1 MPPAKPSL
9 IGLSRAEIAD
19 RLGEIGVAPA
29 QRKMRTQQLWHWMYF
44 RGAKSFAEMTNVS
57 KDMRA
62 ELEQHFTVDRPE
74 VVAEQISSDGT
85 RKWLLRL
92 PSGDNVERPHEVECV
107 YIPET
112 DRGTLCVSSQVGCT
126 LNCSFCHTGTQ
137 RLVRNLTAGE
147 IAGQVMVARDR
158 LNDWADRENGSRLVT
173 NVVMMGMGEPLYNFD
188 AVRDALAIVS
198 DNEGI
203 GISRRRITL
212 STSGVV
218 PNIVRAGEEIGVM
231 LAISLHAVRDELR
244 NELVPLNRKYPI
256 AELLQA
262 CRDYPGASNARRI
275 TFEYVMLKDVN
286 DSLDDAK
293 LLVKML
299 KGIPAKINLIPFNP
313 WPGTRYECSDW
324 EQNRKVLRIHLQCRL
339 FLAGAH
345 AARPRHPRRL
355 RPAQVGDR
363 KALRARAPGAARHG
377 DDGLMAYETRTSCSS
392 VIARA
397 KRRSNP
403 ASLCGGTARIASLRS
418 HRRNGRVTA
427 MALIGR
433 LIVIFFAFLAACLVA
448 GMIVVGAVLYPEI
461 HRPRR
466 RADRSA
472 ARSTSCSASA
482 SSSFPASRC
491 CRR

>member
-1 MPPAKPSL
+1 MQPTTEPHNATLVEKTPLETYVPPAKPSL
-9 IGLSRAEIAD
+9 IGLSRTELAD

-29 QRKMRTQQLWHWMYF
+29 QRKMRVQQLWHWIYF
-44 RGAKSFAEMTNVS
+44 RGAQSFDEMTSIS
-57 KDMRA
+57 KGIRA
-62 ELEQHFTVDRPE
+62 DLAQHFTVDRPE
-74 VVAEQISSDGT
+74 VVAEQISNDGT

-92 PSGDNVERPHEVECV
+92 PSGDSVQKAHEVECV

-147 IAGQVMVARDR
+147 IVGQIMVARDR
-158 LNDWADRENGSRLVT
+158 LNDWADREDGTRRVT
-173 NVVMMGMGEPLYNFD
+173 NIVMMGMGEPLYNFD
-188 AVRDALAIVS
+188 AVRDALLIVG

-256 AELLQA
+256 KELLQA

-275 TFEYVMLKDVN
+275 TFEYVMLKGVN

-313 WPGTRYECSDW
+313 WPGTAYECSDW
-324 EQNRKVLRIHLQCRL
+324 DQIEKFSEYIFNAGYSSPVRTPRGRDI
-339 FLAGAH
+339 LAACGQLKSETEKLSV
-345 AARPRHPRRL
+345 RER
-355 RPAQVGDR
+355 Q
-363 KALRARAPGAARHG
+363 ALRA
-377 DDGLMAYETRTSCSS
+377 MAMT
-392 VIARA
+392 
-397 KRRSNP
+397 
-403 ASLCGGTARIASLRS
+403 
-418 HRRNGRVTA
+418 
-427 MALIGR
+427 
-433 LIVIFFAFLAACLVA
+433 
-448 GMIVVGAVLYPEI
+448 
-461 HRPRR
+461 
-466 RADRSA
+466 D
-472 ARSTSCSASA
+472 
-482 SSSFPASRC
+482 
-491 CRR
+491 